1 VRWTGRRARSRNS
14 GFCSRELR
22 ISYVFV
28 RKCITAPVL
37 HARTNTACRPPP
49 RARTHHPIIR
59 ALFTSL
65 NSGSPAI
72 RPPLAPTPTQHDRS
86 HSRAWLPSLIPESQK
101 RETPLN
107 SRSLHKQT
115 PESSQTHATTAQ
127 RPYQSATTPID
138 TNTLQKPQ
146 LPLSNTFFSS
156 SQSQAC
162 NKQPQHLSAAITHNT
177 RTFSSHQRLNTN
189 DATKDSN
196 QSARIYTPLSGELH
210 IKSRDASLNPTNSR
224 NQETSAITK
233 NHSPLRT
240 SKAHTIISFY

>member
-1 VRWTGRRARSRNS
+1 MCAVDWSPRAKAGS
-14 GFCSRELR
+14 GFVVESF
-22 ISYVFV
+22 SYVFV

-115 PESSQTHATTAQ
+115 PESSQTHATTTAQ

-189 DATKDSN
+189 DATKDSKPIG
-196 QSARIYTPLSGELH
+196 AH
-210 IKSRDASLNPTNSR
+210 I
-224 NQETSAITK
+224 
-233 NHSPLRT
+233 HSPLRGAPYKKPRRL
-240 SKAHTIISFY
+240 SQPHKQPQPRNICHHQKPLPSPHQ

>member
-1 VRWTGRRARSRNS
+1 MRWTGRRARSRNS

-162 NKQPQHLSAAITHNT
+162 NRQPQHLSAAIHTT
-177 RTFSSHQRLNTN
+177 PERSSHLIN
-189 DATKDSN
+189 DST
-196 QSARIYTPLSGELH
+196 QTTPPRQQPIGAH
-210 IKSRDASLNPTNSR
+210 I
-224 NQETSAITK
+224 
-233 NHSPLRT
+233 HSPLRGAPYKKPRRL
-240 SKAHTIISFY
+240 SQPHKQPQPRNICHHQKPLPSPHQ

>member
-1 VRWTGRRARSRNS
+1 MRWTGRRARSRNS
-14 GFCSRELR
+14 GFCSRESF
-22 ISYVFV
+22 SYVFV

-162 NKQPQHLSAAITHNT
+162 NKQPQHLSAAIHTTPERSHLINDST
-177 RTFSSHQRLNTN
+177 QTTPPKTATNRRAYTLPSQGSS
-189 DATKDSN
+189 
-196 QSARIYTPLSGELH
+196 I
-210 IKSRDASLNPTNSR
+210 
-224 NQETSAITK
+224 
-233 NHSPLRT
+233 
-240 SKAHTIISFY
+240 